1 METRGTP
8 TIAGNFPGDFQSRT
22 NWSCLLLRNDKRKVN
37 IRPEIRIR
45 LRYVKKMGIIKVK
58 LFQLKQQRTH

>member
-8 TIAGNFPGDFQSRT
+8 TTAGNFSGDFQSRT

-37 IRPEIRIR
+37 TRPEIRIR